1 MKTAPAW
8 LVLLFSCTLAAGR
21 AYAQETQA
29 EPNPVAPAAPQTTQ
43 PPASQKTQQPA
54 PVERRASKPS
64 ANQVEP
70 PAGPL
75 TRPAASSSASQSA
88 PQPVNRG
95 GDVATIK
102 VRTRLI
108 NVALNVV
115 DDKGTP
121 VGGFDRK
128 DFQIFEDGKP
138 QAISIFERQATS
150 PLSIVLAID
159 ESGTIETSER
169 LERQAAKHFVQAILR
184 DQDELDL
191 MDFSDTVRE
200 VVPFTNQPRRIEQG
214 LSQLQRGDE
223 TALYNAIYLAS
234 ERLNSTSP
242 TANRRRVL
250 VVISDGGDSI
260 QGGQK
265 YEQAIEQAQR
275 AAAIIYSIIIV
286 PIASDAGRN
295 TGGEHALIQMSEDTG
310 GKYYYVE
317 DPADLEPAFRH
328 VSDDLRTQY
337 LLGYYSPQSGSRFP
351 PHPGHAHRLHKRQV
365 GYLAALSHRILRRC
379 APNPPR
385 GDCLGSSR
393 AQAAREPAKKLS
405 RAFTVQI
412 PPSTQSS

>member
-1 MKTAPAW
+1 MKTKTALALLVPFLW
-8 LVLLFSCTLAAGR
+8 LTLCGAQ
-21 AYAQETQA
+21 AQETQA

-43 PPASQKTQQPA
+43 PPNTKKPA

-64 ANQVEP
+64 ANQIEP
-70 PAGPL
+70 VNGPL
-75 TRPAASSSASQSA
+75 TKTGAASQSGSQSA
-88 PQPVNRG
+88 QQSVNRG

-102 VRTRLI
+102 VQSRLI

-115 DDKGTP
+115 DDKGAP
-121 VGGFDRK
+121 VGGFEKK

-138 QAISIFERQATS
+138 QPISVFERQATS

-200 VVPFTNQPRRIEQG
+200 VVPFTNQPKRIEQG
-214 LSQLQRGDE
+214 LSELQRGDE

-265 YEQAIEQAQR
+265 YEQAVEQAQR
-275 AAAIIYSIIIV
+275 AGAIIYSIIIV

-337 LLGYYSPQSGSRFP
+337 LLGYYAPEKGGAFRRIKVTLADAAK
-351 PHPGHAHRLHKRQV
+351 GN
-365 GYLAALSHRILRRC
+365 GYSLRYRTGYFADSH
-379 APNPPR
+379 
-385 GDCLGSSR
+385 
-393 AQAAREPAKKLS
+393 
-405 RAFTVQI
+405 
-412 PPSTQSS
+412 